1 MSRLRD
7 IVIFIGLAAC
17 GSFLTRLPVRAADD
31 PRPAEAAKPA
41 ATDAKPADSTA
52 KPATDDPRP
61 AEAAPA
67 PKPATDDAAPAVNPP
82 ATAPEAAAKAP
93 ETAAA
98 VAPVPAAPAAPEPAA
113 SAAPVPAPPVA
124 PEPAPKMAEPAP
136 VQAPEQ
142 APANGLTGN
151 LMVTVGKSI
160 TIDSPLNIQ
169 RVYYANGDLVEAVA
183 INPKEVLIT
192 GKAPGVTTL
201 MVWQQNGNRMMY
213 ELTVRPSPVKLDAIR
228 QQIARDY
235 PDDDINI
242 TWDNDTAFVR
252 GTVKDVTSADRIMA
266 MVTTLGKAIN
276 LLRVKVPE
284 VEPQILLKVKFA
296 DVDRSVSQTLGV
308 NIASA
313 AFNQDTGI
321 TTGQFGQAGID
332 QFGNFSLSQALNIL
346 LFRKDINLGATI
358 QALEGK
364 NLLQMLSEP
373 NVLAINGQQA
383 SFLSGGQFPIPMVQ
397 GSASLGT
404 VTIAFKEY
412 GIRLTFLPNITP
424 RGTIRLK
431 VSPEVSSLD
440 FANGVQ
446 LQGFTVPAL
455 STRRVDT
462 EVELE
467 SGQSFVIAG
476 LLDNNT
482 TENLSKIPGLSAIPV
497 LGKLFQSR
505 AINKKNT
512 ELMVIV
518 TPEVVRPVQEQQVP
532 ELNYPKSFL
541 PQNTKT
547 PMRTPGMDKTGPVP
561 THPPTDSMPLEQLLQ
576 ERMKGQ
582 SATPQSNTAQ
592 PTAPQPP
599 VLGQGGAPSG
609 VIK

>member
-1 MSRLRD
+1 MLRLKE
-7 IVIFIGLAAC
+7 IGIFIGLAAC

-31 PRPAEAAKPA
+31 PRPAEATAKPA
-41 ATDAKPADSTA
+41 AADTRQADPAAKPAAEEPKPADSAA
-52 KPATDDPRP
+52 KPTED
-61 AEAAPA
+61 
-67 PKPATDDAAPAVNPP
+67 VPP
-82 ATAPEAAAKAP
+82 VEAAAKPAIP
-93 ETAAA
+93 ET
-98 VAPVPAAPAAPEPAA
+98 PT
-113 SAAPVPAPPVA
+113 
-124 PEPAPKMAEPAP
+124 PEPAPKLVEPAP
-136 VQAPEQ
+136 VQAPAAEQ
-142 APANGLTGN
+142 ASAPQSGLTGN

-228 QQIARDY
+228 QQIARDF

-252 GTVKDVTSADRIMA
+252 GTVRDVTSADRIMA

-276 LLRVKVPE
+276 LLRVRIPE

-296 DVDRSVSQTLGV
+296 DVDRSASMSLGV
-308 NIASA
+308 NLASA

-321 TTGQFGQAGID
+321 TTGQFGQVGID
-332 QFGNFSLSQALNIL
+332 NTGNFSLSQALNIL

-358 QALEGK
+358 QALEAK
-364 NLLQMLSEP
+364 NLLEMLSEP

-383 SFLSGGQFPIPMVQ
+383 SFLSGGQFPIPQVQ

-404 VTIAFKEY
+404 VTIVFKEY

-505 AINKKNT
+505 ATTKKNT

-518 TPEVVRPVQEQQVP
+518 TPEIVRPVPQGQTVTD
-532 ELNYPKSFL
+532 LNYPKPFL
-541 PQNTKT
+541 APNTKAPMHT
-547 PMRTPGMDKTGPVP
+547 PEMDKTGPVP
-561 THPPTDSMPLEQLLQ
+561 THPPADSMPLEQLLL
-576 ERMKGQ
+576 ERQRGQ
-582 SATPQSNTAQ
+582 AATPQANTQ
-592 PTAPQPP
+592 QQGTPPPNAP
-599 VLGQGGAPSG
+599 APAPGG

>member
-17 GSFLTRLPVRAADD
+17 GSVLTRLPVRAADD
-31 PRPAEAAKPA
+31 PRPAETAAKPA
-41 ATDAKPADSTA
+41 
-52 KPATDDPRP
+52 
-61 AEAAPA
+61 
-67 PKPATDDAAPAVNPP
+67 
-82 ATAPEAAAKAP
+82 EAAAAEADAKMPDTKASDP
-93 ETAAA
+93 AQAA
-98 VAPVPAAPAAPEPAA
+98 
-113 SAAPVPAPPVA
+113 
-124 PEPAPKMAEPAP
+124 
-136 VQAPEQ
+136 EQ
-142 APANGLTGN
+142 APPAGGVTGT

-201 MVWQQNGNRMMY
+201 MLWQQNGNRMMY

-228 QQIARDY
+228 QQIARDF
-235 PDDDINI
+235 PDDEINI
-242 TWDNDTAFVR
+242 SWDNDTAFVR

-266 MVTTLGKAIN
+266 MVLTLGKAIN
-276 LLRVKVPE
+276 LLRVKIPE

-296 DVDRSVSQTLGV
+296 DVDRSASQSFGI

-321 TTGQFGQAGID
+321 STGQFGNTGID
-332 QFGNFSLSQALNIL
+332 NSGSFSLSEALNIL
-346 LFRKDINLGATI
+346 LFRKDLNLGATI
-358 QALEGK
+358 QALEAK
-364 NLLQMLSEP
+364 NMLQMLSEP

-383 SFLSGGQFPIPMVQ
+383 SFLSGGQFPVPMVQ
-397 GSASLGT
+397 GNTSLGT

-412 GIRLTFLPNITP
+412 GIRLTFLPNLTP

-455 STRRVDT
+455 STRKVDT

-482 TENLSKIPGLSAIPV
+482 TENLSKIPGLSAVPV

-505 AINKKNT
+505 AVTKKNT
-512 ELMVIV
+512 ELLVIV
-518 TPEVVRPVQEQQVP
+518 TPELVRPIPQGQPVTD
-532 ELNYPKSFL
+532 LKYPRPFMK
-541 PQNTKT
+541 PNTDA
-547 PMRTPGMDKTGPVP
+547 PMRTPGLDKTGPVP
-561 THPPTDSMPLEQLLQ
+561 THPPSESMPLEQLIQ
-576 ERMKGQ
+576 ERMRGQ
-582 SATPQSNTAQ
+582 AATPQANNQAAPAQ
-592 PTAPQPP
+592 PAPAAPP
-599 VLGQGGAPSG
+599 AAPAG

>member
-1 MSRLRD
+1 MRLKD
-7 IVIFIGLAAC
+7 IAIFIGLAAC

-31 PRPAEAAKPA
+31 PRPAEAAAKPA
-41 ATDAKPADSTA
+41 ATDTRQADATAKPAAEEPKPVESTA
-52 KPATDDPRP
+52 KPAEEVRP
-61 AEAAPA
+61 AEA
-67 PKPATDDAAPAVNPP
+67 
-82 ATAPEAAAKAP
+82 
-93 ETAAA
+93 
-98 VAPVPAAPAAPEPAA
+98 PAA
-113 SAAPVPAPPVA
+113 
-124 PEPAPKMAEPAP
+124 EPAPKLAEPAP
-136 VQAPEQ
+136 VQAPAAEQ
-142 APANGLTGN
+142 APQSGLTGN

-228 QQIARDY
+228 QQIARDF

-252 GTVKDVTSADRIMA
+252 GTVRDVTSADRIIA
-266 MVTTLGKAIN
+266 MVSTLGKSIN
-276 LLRVKVPE
+276 LLRVKIPE
-284 VEPQILLKVKFA
+284 VEPQILLKVRFA
-296 DVDRSVSQTLGV
+296 DVDRSAAMSFGV
-308 NIASA
+308 NLASA
-313 AFNQDTGI
+313 ALNQDTGI
-321 TTGQFGQAGID
+321 TTGQFGQVGID
-332 QFGNFSLSQALNIL
+332 NTGNFSLSQALNVL

-358 QALEGK
+358 QALEAK
-364 NLLQMLSEP
+364 NLLEMLSEP
-373 NVLAINGQQA
+373 NVLAINGQPA
-383 SFLSGGQFPIPMVQ
+383 SFLSGGQFPIPQVQ

-404 VTIAFKEY
+404 VTIVFKEY

-467 SGQSFVIAG
+467 TGQSFVIAG

-505 AINKKNT
+505 ATTKKNT

-518 TPEVVRPVQEQQVP
+518 TPEIVRPVPQGQTVP
-532 ELNYPKSFL
+532 DLNYPKPFL
-541 PQNTKT
+541 TPNTKAPMHT
-547 PMRTPGMDKTGPVP
+547 PTMDKTGPVP

-576 ERMKGQ
+576 ERQKGQ
-582 SATPQSNTAQ
+582 AATPQANTQTPAGSQ
-592 PTAPQPP
+592 PASAAPPA
-599 VLGQGGAPSG
+599 GNGG